1 MPAPGAAHDELSLD
15 RTVDRQTDAA
25 TNARV
30 LYLRLRYEEVSR
42 GVNKRLTCCTQS
54 RECRDVRRRAM
65 CDRWPISVTERAV
78 EAAPACEEVRDEQCG
93 IFTCWLSTRSTSMAV
108 WSGDDY

>member
-54 RECRDVRRRAM
+54 AVTGDGVHVRYVVWVWRPLAHLCHRA
-65 CDRWPISVTERAV
+65 
-78 EAAPACEEVRDEQCG
+78 
-93 IFTCWLSTRSTSMAV
+93 RSGGRT
-108 WSGDDY
+108 GL